1 MNNVELS
8 TGHLLDE
15 QQLEAVSGGSAYEDG
30 LRFGEAFGIMYWG
43 ARNYLSGTVYPYWL
57 D

>member
-1 MNNVELS
+1 MNKTELNDKV
-8 TGHLLDE
+8 LDE
-15 QQLEAVSGGSAYEDG
+15 CQLVAVSGGDARDDG
-30 LRFGEAFGIMYWG
+30 ETFGKAIGEMYWA